1 MPVCSFPGG
10 CTDYAVKGNVRC
22 AAHQIRNGSDKK
34 VESLELKKKQ
44 LADARAQAQAEEQA
58 ARNKVA
64 QEKSDAD
71 IKRKALQQEVIR
83 AHKQIWNAQV
93 DNVVNQVLVLRLTD
107 PNANAGNN
115 AVVGNTLGGNG
126 NPVSLV
132 MTGATHGVSK
142 GEITNAMAG
151 FDSSDSGLFKFR
163 RQGVLVHCA

>member
-34 VESLELKKKQ
+34 VESVELKKKQ
-44 LADARAQAQAEEQA
+44 LADARAQALAEERG

-64 QEKSDAD
+64 QEKADAD
-71 IKRKALQQEVIR
+71 INRKALQQEVIR
-83 AHKQIWNAQV
+83 AHKQTWNAQV
-93 DNVVNQVLVLRLTD
+93 DAVVNQVLVLRLTD
-107 PNANAGNN
+107 PGANAGNN
-115 AVVGNTLGGNG
+115 AVGNTPGGNG

-142 GEITNAMAG
+142 GDITQAMAG
-151 FDSSDSGLFKFR
+151 FDSSDSGLYKFR
-163 RQGVLVHCA
+163 RQAVLVHCA